1 MTYQMVP
8 PLTLRHGLAA
18 IAICLLLAGC
28 AFRPMYG
35 RSNLSPQL
43 SAIYVDP
50 IAERD
55 GYELRNKLID
65 LLQSDGEVSGKRYH
79 LKILLNEASQGIAL
93 QNDATITRYNQ
104 TLEAHYTLSD
114 AQGNVLTSGV
124 QTALTAY
131 NVVQSPY
138 ATLAALQD
146 SSKRAALDMAER
158 IQLDLGAWFRRN
170 RK

>member
-1 MTYQMVP
+1 M
-8 PLTLRHGLAA
+8 RKLAA

-35 RSNLSPQL
+35 RSNLSPQMA
-43 SAIYVDP
+43 AIFVDP
-50 IAERD
+50 IPERD

-104 TLEAHYTLSD
+104 TLEVRYTLSD

-138 ATLAALQD
+138 ATLAASQD
-146 SSKRAALDMAER
+146 SSKRAALDIAER

>member
-1 MTYQMVP
+1 M
-8 PLTLRHGLAA
+8 RKLAV
-18 IAICLLLAGC
+18 IAVCLVLAGC

-35 RSNLSPQL
+35 RSSLSPQL
-43 SAIYVDP
+43 ASVYVEPVAD
-50 IAERD
+50 RD
-55 GYELRNKLID
+55 GYELRNRLID
-65 LLQSDGEVSGKRYH
+65 LLQSDGQETGKKYH
-79 LKILLNEASQGIAL
+79 LKIVLNEASQGIAL

-104 TLEAHYTLSD
+104 TLEARYTLTD

-124 QTALTAY
+124 QSALSAY

-146 SSKRAALDMAER
+146 SSMRAAQDMAER
-158 IQLDLGAWFRRN
+158 IQLELGAWFRRN